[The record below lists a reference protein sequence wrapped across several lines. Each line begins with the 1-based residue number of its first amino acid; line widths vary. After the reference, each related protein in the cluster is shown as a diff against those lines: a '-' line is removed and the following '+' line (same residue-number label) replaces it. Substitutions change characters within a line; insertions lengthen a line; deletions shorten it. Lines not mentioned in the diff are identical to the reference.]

1 MDRPVTAKLF
11 RNGRSQAVRL
21 PARYRFEGAD
31 EVFVS
36 KVGDKVVLSAK
47 PSSWD
52 GVKAKGS
59 PRGLAAMV
67 ADFLRRLSVLDWFRA
82 AAQHYGDIRVKL
94 ESAGTPIGNMDLL
107 IAAHARSAGA
117 VLVTNNQKHF
127 LRVPGLKVENWA

>member
-21 PARYRFEGAD
+21 PARFRFEGAG

-52 GVKAKGS
+52 DFFDAKPDGAE
-59 PRGLAAMV
+59 GFL
-67 ADFLRRLSVLDWFRA
+67 LRRHDRPPQKRRPFR
-82 AAQHYGDIRVKL
+82 
-94 ESAGTPIGNMDLL
+94 
-107 IAAHARSAGA
+107 
-117 VLVTNNQKHF
+117 
-127 LRVPGLKVENWA
+127 

>member
-21 PARYRFEGAD
+21 PARFRFEGAD

-52 GVKAKGS
+52 DFFDARPEGAE
-59 PRGLAAMV
+59 R
-67 ADFLRRLSVLDWFRA
+67 FLRR
-82 AAQHYGDIRVKL
+82 QHDR
-94 ESAGTPIGNMDLL
+94 PP
-107 IAAHARSAGA
+107 
-117 VLVTNNQKHF
+117 QKRRLF
-127 LRVPGLKVENWA
+127 K

>member
-21 PARYRFEGAD
+21 PARFRFEGAG

-52 GVKAKGS
+52 DFFDAKPG
-59 PRGLAAMV
+59 GAEG
-67 ADFLRRLSVLDWFRA
+67 FLRRRDDR
-82 AAQHYGDIRVKL
+82 
-94 ESAGTPIGNMDLL
+94 PP
-107 IAAHARSAGA
+107 
-117 VLVTNNQKHF
+117 QKRRPF
-127 LRVPGLKVENWA
+127 K

>member
-52 GVKAKGS
+52 DFFDTKPEGAEG
-59 PRGLAAMV
+59 
-67 ADFLRRLSVLDWFRA
+67 FLRRR
-82 AAQHYGDIRVKL
+82 HER
-94 ESAGTPIGNMDLL
+94 PP
-107 IAAHARSAGA
+107 
-117 VLVTNNQKHF
+117 QKRRLF
-127 LRVPGLKVENWA
+127 E

>member
-21 PARYRFEGAD
+21 PAKYRFEGAD

-52 GVKAKGS
+52 DFFDAK
-59 PRGLAAMV
+59 PEV
-67 ADFLRRLSVLDWFRA
+67 AQGFLGRRNDRPPQKRRLF
-82 AAQHYGDIRVKL
+82 K
-94 ESAGTPIGNMDLL
+94 
-107 IAAHARSAGA
+107 
-117 VLVTNNQKHF
+117 
-127 LRVPGLKVENWA
+127 

>member
-36 KVGDKVVLSAK
+36 KVGDKIVLSAK

-52 GVKAKGS
+52 DFFAVKPEAAKG
-59 PRGLAAMV
+59 
-67 ADFLRRLSVLDWFRA
+67 FLVRRRDRLPQKR
-82 AAQHYGDIRVKL
+82 KL
-94 ESAGTPIGNMDLL
+94 F
-107 IAAHARSAGA
+107 
-117 VLVTNNQKHF
+117 K
-127 LRVPGLKVENWA
+127 